1 MTDSEFPPP
10 QSHASRRRI
19 GTTDHR
25 LRRRCPLADATGI
38 GCGIVRRPLRPTA
51 SGRRCPTCRTTATTV
66 SSESI
71 I

>member
-10 QSHASRRRI
+10 AGVRLRRRI
-19 GTTDHR
+19 ATTDHR

-38 GCGIVRRPLRPTA
+38 GCGIVRRPPRPTA

-66 SSESI
+66 YSESI